1 VSADKTLSQLDVS
14 SWRQT
19 IAEMHASGRQAVLA
33 ITGGGSGA
41 IAELLRVPGGSRLL
55 LEALVPYDA
64 RALAAFLGFEP
75 EQACS
80 AETAVAMAQ
89 RARERAGKLAP
100 TGAQLIGLGA
110 TAGLVTDRPRQ
121 GEHRFHIAVATGAGT
136 DHCSIVLAKGR
147 RDRPAEEDLV
157 ARAIVLWLSR
167 ACGVAAP
174 SPRSLLDADER
185 YAEAVVQTGD
195 SIDQLLAGG
204 LTRVTAWPDGQLVP
218 SAPAPSVVLSGSFNP
233 LHAGHLLLAR
243 VAEDIRQQPVAFE
256 ISVINVD
263 KPPLTAGEVRNRLAQ
278 FAWKGRVELTRA
290 PTFLEKSRL
299 FPGAT
304 FVIGADTA
312 ERLVARRYYGDDE
325 ERMAAALQEI
335 ADRGGSFLVAVRVD
349 GGGRVRSLGDV
360 AVPPRFAHLFT
371 AIPESRFRLDSSSSD
386 IRARRQA
393 AP

>member
-1 VSADKTLSQLDVS
+1 LESTRVERQSDA

-19 IAEMHASGRQAVLA
+19 IAGMHASGRQVVLA

-64 RALAAFLGFEP
+64 HALTAFLGFEP
-75 EQACS
+75 AQAS
-80 AETAVAMAQ
+80 SVETAVAMAQ
-89 RARERAGKLAP
+89 RARERAARFAP
-100 TGAQLIGLGA
+100 TGAHLVGLGA

-121 GEHRFHIAVATGAGT
+121 GEHRCHIAVTTSAGT
-136 DHCSIVLAKGR
+136 DHCSIVLTKGR

-157 ARAIVLWLSR
+157 ARAIVLWLAR
-167 ACGVAAP
+167 ACGVPAP
-174 SPRSLLDADER
+174 SPRTLIEADER

-195 SIDQLLAGG
+195 LIDQLLAGG
-204 LTRVTAWPDGQLVP
+204 VARVTAWPDGQLVP
-218 SAPAPSVVLSGSFNP
+218 SAPPPSVVLPGSFNP

-256 ISVINVD
+256 IAVVNVD
-263 KPPLTAGEVRNRLAQ
+263 KPPLAVGEVRNRLAQ
-278 FAWKGRVELTRA
+278 FAWRARVELTRA

-312 ERLVARRYYGDDE
+312 ERLVATRYYGDSTD
-325 ERMAAALQEI
+325 RLTAALQEI
-335 ADRGGSFLVAVRVD
+335 ADRGCSFLVAVRVD
-349 GGGRVRSLGDV
+349 GAGRVRALSDV
-360 AVPPRFAHLFT
+360 AMPQRFAHLFA
-371 AIPESRFRLDSSSSD
+371 AIPESRFRLDSSSTD

-393 AP
+393 AT